1 MFRTINELFRSPLF
15 KDGFNS
21 LNYLIPRVPLST
33 TQFFGFE
40 IDLFSDFYT
49 SDLLLELKPSTA
61 SWFPSPLYYSF
72 GHTGIELNS
81 YLRDCINLSSHSCLP
96 RNIWLEFDLR
106 DLAYP
111 SFSSLE
117 PSIFVGPGLGQSVN
131 HVLQST
137 QLIPRI
143 VCKKS
148 YSIPQSI
155 TYRLTPLL
163 AVFGTPIQVGF
174 MSSRSNPTFRFVFR
188 VPRSYS
194 VYQLPTDFPEIQFSS
209 FNLKLLHS
217 LFHFFDSSCFGI
229 EFDLN
234 GTLLPNFGHE
244 LYTPWFNSKSLHES
258 LDLLQ
263 DTFSLNQNK
272 INLLRTSISC
282 FHNPSVFLFP
292 PDICSPFWSPFTQ
305 IFTHHFKVGMSAND
319 LSLKAYLGV
328 ISPQLTFDGLGSV
341 TVADS

>member
-1 MFRTINELFRSPLF
+1 MLRSVNELFCSPLF

-40 IDLFSDFYT
+40 IDLMSDLYT

-61 SWFPSPLYYSF
+61 SWFPSPLYCSF

-81 YLRDCINLSSHSCLP
+81 YLRDCKNLSSRSCLP

-106 DLAYP
+106 DLVSP

-117 PSIFVGPGLGQSVN
+117 PSIFVGPGLGQSFN
-131 HVLQST
+131 QVLEST
-137 QLIPRI
+137 HLIPRI
-143 VCKKS
+143 VHQKS

-155 TYRLTPLL
+155 TYRLTQLE
-163 AVFGTPIQVGF
+163 AVFGTPIQAGF
-174 MSSRSNPTFRFVFR
+174 MSSRKNPTFRFVFK
-188 VPRSYS
+188 VPRLYS
-194 VYQLPTDFPEIQFSS
+194 VYQLSTDFPEIQFSS
-209 FNLKLLHS
+209 INLKLLHS
-217 LFHFFDSSCFGI
+217 LFIFFDSSCFGI

-244 LYTPWFNSKSLHES
+244 LYTPWFNSKFLHES
-258 LDLLQ
+258 LDFLL
-263 DTFSLNQNK
+263 DAFPLNQNK
-272 INLLRTSISC
+272 INFLRNSISC
-282 FHNPSVFLFP
+282 FRKPSDFIFP
-292 PDICSPFWSPFTQ
+292 PDNGCPFWSPFTQ
-305 IFTHHFKVGMSAND
+305 IFTHHFKVGFSASD

-328 ISPQLTFDGLGSV
+328 ISPQLTFDSLGSV